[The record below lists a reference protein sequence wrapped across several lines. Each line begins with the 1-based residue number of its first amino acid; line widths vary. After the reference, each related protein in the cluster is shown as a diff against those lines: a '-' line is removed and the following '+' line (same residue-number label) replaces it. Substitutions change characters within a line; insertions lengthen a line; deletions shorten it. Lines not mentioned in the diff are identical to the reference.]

1 MAKEFPGE
9 IRQINSGLKKYRLA
23 GVGFFFL
30 NMLYIL
36 IALWKL
42 PPVDPEMNKVVHAS
56 LATFILIILILT
68 PLIFRGKRLLVQ
80 VLAVI
85 YGVRAVY
92 SLYLLIG
99 EGAFP
104 AVPYFLP
111 CLILTFYLL
120 GRAAWDWP

>member
-1 MAKEFPGE
+1 MAKDFFAE
-9 IRQINSGLKKYRLA
+9 IKSVGPSLKKYWLA
-23 GVGFFFL
+23 GFSFFIL

-42 PPVDPEMNKVVHAS
+42 PPVDPAMNRVVYGG
-56 LATFILIILILT
+56 LFIFVVLVLILT
-68 PLIFRGKRLLVQ
+68 PLIIRGKKLLVQ
-80 VLAVI
+80 ILTII
-85 YGVRAVY
+85 YGGRVAYSVY
-92 SLYLLIG
+92 SLIG

-111 CLILTFYLL
+111 CLVLTFYLL